1 MKDNFEDVTTDSL
14 NRSVTNITFR
24 FEQNHLFKSF
34 GMEDLQFGKQVII
47 TFEDPKV
54 VRHVLQ

>member
-34 GMEDLQFGKQVII
+34 GMEDLQFGK
-47 TFEDPKV
+47 
-54 VRHVLQ
+54 